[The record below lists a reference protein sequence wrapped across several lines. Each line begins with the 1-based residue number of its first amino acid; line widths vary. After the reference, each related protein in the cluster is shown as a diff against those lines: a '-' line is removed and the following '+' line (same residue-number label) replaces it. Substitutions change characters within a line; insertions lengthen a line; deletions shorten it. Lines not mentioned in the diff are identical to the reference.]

1 MSKRPNLAAAL
12 HDAGARPAQGQT
24 PAAALAL
31 VESAEAVAVD
41 AVPASKAVTSRAP
54 SRAGQRAVTLY
65 VKPEAHKQL
74 RLLAVDAGSSVQ
86 DLMTEALN
94 DLFRKHGRTLI
105 A

>member
-12 HDAGARPAQGQT
+12 HDAGARPAQGQSPT
-24 PAAALAL
+24 ATLAL
-31 VESAEAVAVD
+31 VDPPAVFPQDSAS
-41 AVPASKAVTSRAP
+41 ASKASTRAP
-54 SRAGQRAVTLY
+54 SRTGQRAVTLY

>member
-12 HDAGARPAQGQT
+12 HDAGARPAQAQT

-31 VESAEAVAVD
+31 VEAPVTPAATSAG
-41 AVPASKAVTSRAP
+41 PARAP
-54 SRAGQRAVTLY
+54 SRVGQRAVTLY

-74 RLLAVDAGSSVQ
+74 RLLAVDTGASVQ

-94 DLFRKHGRTLI
+94 DLLRKHGRTLI

>member
-12 HDAGARPAQGQT
+12 HDAGARPAQGQST
-24 PAAALAL
+24 AAALAL
-31 VESAEAVAVD
+31 VDPPVAAPQD
-41 AVPASKAVTSRAP
+41 AAPTVKASTRAP
-54 SRAGQRAVTLY
+54 SRTGQRAVTLY

-74 RLLAVDAGSSVQ
+74 RLLAVNAGSSVQ

>member
-1 MSKRPNLAAAL
+1 MSKRPSLAASRHDVGPKAAL
-12 HDAGARPAQGQT
+12 GT
-24 PAAALAL
+24 TVPAA
-31 VESAEAVAVD
+31 VVSAGEEPEATIVAPRGRV
-41 AVPASKAVTSRAP
+41 RAP
-54 SRAGQRAVTLY
+54 SRSGLRAVTCY

-74 RLLAVDAGSSVQ
+74 RMLGLEKGASVQ

>member
-12 HDAGARPAQGQT
+12 HDAGAKPALSAVH
-24 PAAALAL
+24 AAA
-31 VESAEAVAVD
+31 AV
-41 AVPASKAVTSRAP
+41 SKAEPEPESSTTARAP
-54 SRAGQRAVTLY
+54 SRTGLRAVTCY

-74 RLLAVDAGSSVQ
+74 RMLGLEKGSSVQ

>member
-12 HDAGARPAQGQT
+12 HDAGAKP
-24 PAAALAL
+24 ALAP
-31 VESAEAVAVD
+31 VAV
-41 AVPASKAVTSRAP
+41 VASPLAPEASPRGSAGKAP

-74 RLLAVDAGSSVQ
+74 RLLGLEQGASVQ

-94 DLFRKHGRTLI
+94 DLFRKHGRSLI

>member
-12 HDAGARPAQGQT
+12 HDAGARPAQGQN

-31 VESAEAVAVD
+31 VEATVAAPVD
-41 AVPASKAVTSRAP
+41 GAPVAKAPAGRAP

-65 VKPEAHKQL
+65 VRPEAHKQL

>member
-24 PAAALAL
+24 SAAVVAL
-31 VESAEAVAVD
+31 VEPSAVAPR
-41 AVPASKAVTSRAP
+41 AAASTTRPP
-54 SRAGQRAVTLY
+54 SREGQRAVTVY

-74 RLLAVDAGSSVQ
+74 RLLAVDTGASVQ

-94 DLFRKHGRTLI
+94 DLFRKHGRSLI

>member
-12 HDAGARPAQGQT
+12 HDAGARPAQGQS
-24 PAAALAL
+24 PAAPLAL
-31 VESAEAVAVD
+31 VESPAP
-41 AVPASKAVTSRAP
+41 VPVTSAPISATGARAP
-54 SRAGQRAVTLY
+54 SRIGQRAVTLY

-74 RLLAVDAGSSVQ
+74 RLLAVDSGMSVQ

>member
-12 HDAGARPAQGQT
+12 HDAGARPAQGQS
-24 PAAALAL
+24 PVAALAL
-31 VESAEAVAVD
+31 VDPPAAAPQDVA
-41 AVPASKAVTSRAP
+41 PATKASSRPP
-54 SRAGQRAVTLY
+54 SRTGQRAVTLY

-74 RLLAVDAGSSVQ
+74 RLMAVDAGSSVQ

>member
-12 HDAGARPAQGQT
+12 HDAGAKPALSAVP
-24 PAAALAL
+24 PAAAVTPKAETEP
-31 VESAEAVAVD
+31 ESTA
-41 AVPASKAVTSRAP
+41 PARAP
-54 SRAGQRAVTLY
+54 SRTGLRAVTCY

-74 RLLAVDAGSSVQ
+74 RMLGLETGASVQ